1 MKIHTNTHLI
11 VCYAHKHINTIYTV
25 IYHIIK
31 NDSVHFDD
39 INNVILSFIVKLFIY
54 VMLQKLRS
62 INISHSI
69 TLLDDEVIY
78 LAENTSDLVNINI
91 DGNSLLSDL

>member
-1 MKIHTNTHLI
+1 
-11 VCYAHKHINTIYTV
+11 
-25 IYHIIK
+25 
-31 NDSVHFDD
+31 
-39 INNVILSFIVKLFIY
+39 
-54 VMLQKLRS
+54 MLQKLRS

-78 LAENTSDLVNINI
+78 LAENTSDLVSINI